1 MHIRTLPGRDP
12 KTKQLKMKGY
22 PHIPHTEQ
30 LHSKATKSFLPISL
44 LHLLPPR
51 ADRAES
57 AQDTEE
63 RLSCTREWPAGH
75 HCRDAALSSGCSM
88 HFRPCHTGTSELVPD
103 EATATQ
109 HCPSTAHR
117 PLPGSKRTL
126 SPLCKHTTANCGSLT
141 LELQRWANLRNSVA

>member
-57 AQDTEE
+57 AQIQRRGSRVLGSGQRAT
-63 RLSCTREWPAGH
+63 TAGT
-75 HCRDAALSSGCSM
+75 L
-88 HFRPCHTGTSELVPD
+88 PCHQGVACTSDRAIQGPQSLFLD